1 MDSSLQDGSFIDAGG
16 IRTHYHESGSGPTVL
31 FVHGSGPGVSA
42 WANWRSILPAAV
54 QRAHVLAPDLVGF
67 GYSAR
72 PDGLRYGRDAWVNHL
87 LAFLAAKGVQRCSVV
102 GNSLGGGLAL
112 ALTVRRPQLV
122 ERLVLMGSVGVPF
135 TLTDGLDAVWGYE
148 PSRDAMRRLIATYF
162 AYDASIASDDLVRL
176 RYEASVQPG
185 FQESYA
191 RMFPAPRQRWVEA
204 LATPPDQLRTIA
216 APTLLVHG
224 RDDRVVP
231 LETSLA
237 LLRLLPAADLHVFA
251 RCGHWV
257 QIERSAAFSALVLA
271 FLTGLEGQGP

>member
-1 MDSSLQDGSFIDAGG
+1 MDSSLQDGSFLDAGG
-16 IRTHYHESGSGPTVL
+16 IRTHYHERGSGPTVL
-31 FVHGSGPGVSA
+31 FIHGSGPGVSA
-42 WANWRSILPAAV
+42 WANWRAILPVAA
-54 QRAHVLAPDLVGF
+54 QRVHVLAPDLVGF
-67 GYSAR
+67 GSSAR
-72 PDGLRYGRDAWVNHL
+72 PEGMTYGKDAWVDHL

-112 ALTVRRPQLV
+112 ALAARRPQLV

-135 TLTDGLDAVWGYE
+135 ALTEGLDAVWGYE
-148 PSRDAMRRLIATYF
+148 PSPAAMHRLIAGYF
-162 AYDASIASDDLVRL
+162 AYDASIATDDLVRL
-176 RYEASVQPG
+176 RFEASVQPG

-204 LATPPDQLRTIA
+204 LVTPPEELRTITS
-216 APTLLVHG
+216 PTLLVHG

-271 FLTGLEGQGP
+271 FLTRAEDQGP